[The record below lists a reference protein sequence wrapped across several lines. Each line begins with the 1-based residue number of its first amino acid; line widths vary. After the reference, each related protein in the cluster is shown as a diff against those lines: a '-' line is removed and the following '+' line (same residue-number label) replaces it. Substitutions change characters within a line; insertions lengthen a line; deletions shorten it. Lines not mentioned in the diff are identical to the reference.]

1 MQKVTQNCDLMFL
14 TGERLRKCREI
25 CGLSRAQLIE
35 KIENLKDNHGKIRSE
50 KHLSYLENGTRA
62 LSVEYAEL
70 LAQALNVRSEYLL
83 LKDDFRTETDRI
95 AASVGMR
102 HSRND
107 LIVEILR
114 CHGYGVEDATQ
125 SMPTQVDEQG
135 REFRVA
141 MVSLISPR
149 GATRLFT
156 NEGFLK
162 FISQIDDSIEMQSA
176 FQFRKLRDGASNI
189 YDWEV

>member
-1 MQKVTQNCDLMFL
+1 MGEVTNNCNSMFL
-14 TGERLRKCREI
+14 MGQRLKECREI
-25 CGLSRAQLIE
+25 CGLSQAQLTE
-35 KIENLKDNHGKIRSE
+35 KVENLKDNRGKVRSA
-50 KHLSYLENGTRA
+50 KQLSYLENGTRA

-70 LAQALNVRSEYLL
+70 LSQALNVRSEYLL
-83 LKDDFRTETDRI
+83 LKDDFRTEADRI
-95 AASVGMR
+95 AAIAGMR

-107 LIVEILR
+107 LIIEILR
-114 CHGYGVEDATQ
+114 CHGYSVEDATQ
-125 SMPTQVDEQG
+125 SMPIQVDEQG

-149 GATRLFT
+149 GSTRLFT
-156 NEGFLK
+156 NEDFLK
-162 FISQIDDSIEMQSA
+162 FLSQIDDSIEMQSA